1 MPDLL
6 HAPRAARHETWA
18 FRAPLALAA
27 LAAIEDASLPPEP
40 GTAAGDHLAGG
51 LVPVALAGVLG
62 WASPRLRAG
71 LRGTA
76 AIVCG
81 VLAITAGVA
90 DGLRH
95 VIVDRLAGDDMSA
108 MLAAVAGVALVA
120 PGVVTPWRAR
130 PRGERPLP
138 RPPPPPPVAVAAGLG
153 SPVLP

>member
-27 LAAIEDASLPPEP
+27 LAAIDDAFLHPEP
-40 GTAAGDHLAGG
+40 GTAAGDHLASGLGPGG
-51 LVPVALAGVLG
+51 LAARLGLAL
-62 WASPRLRAG
+62 SRLRAG

-76 AIVCG
+76 AIGCG

-95 VIVDRLAGDDMSA
+95 VIVDRIAGDD
-108 MLAAVAGVALVA
+108 
-120 PGVVTPWRAR
+120 
-130 PRGERPLP
+130 
-138 RPPPPPPVAVAAGLG
+138 
-153 SPVLP
+153 